1 MSKIWKTVLLY
12 GAIIAGSAFM
22 LNWLEYAYWLR
33 RLSGDLYTFLIALS
47 FAILGLWV
55 GYRLFRRDTV
65 GEFSQNDAALASL
78 GITAREFEV
87 LKLLGA
93 GQSNKEIARSLN
105 IYPNTIKTHLANIY
119 EKLEVERRIQ
129 AIQKAQF
136 LSLIP

>member
-1 MSKIWKTVLLY
+1 MGGMWKTILLY
-12 GAIIAGSAFM
+12 GAIIASSAFL
-22 LNWLEYAYWLR
+22 LNWLEYVYWLR
-33 RLSGDLYTFLIALS
+33 RLSGDIYMLAIAIG
-47 FAILGLWV
+47 FAILGLWA
-55 GYRLFRRDTV
+55 GYRLFRKDTARA
-65 GEFSQNDAALASL
+65 FSQNDAALLSL

-105 IYPNTIKTHLANIY
+105 ISPNTIKTHLANIY
-119 EKLEVERRIQ
+119 GKLEVERRIQ